1 MLLIPC
7 GLASAIAP
15 QSMLDILILLVLF
28 GIIVSLG
35 SGLVFLV
42 QDRGKTQ
49 RTVISL
55 SVRVALAAL
64 LLALL
69 AYGFVTKFIIPGG

>member
-1 MLLIPC
+1 
-7 GLASAIAP
+7 
-15 QSMLDILILLVLF
+15 MLDFLILAVMF

-35 SGLVFLV
+35 SGLFFLV
-42 QDRGKTQ
+42 RDRGETQ

-69 AYGFVTKFIIPGG
+69 AFGFVTRFMIPVG

>member
-1 MLLIPC
+1 
-7 GLASAIAP
+7 
-15 QSMLDILILLVLF
+15 MLDILILLVLF

-35 SGLVFLV
+35 TGLVFLV
-42 QDRGKTQ
+42 RDRGKTQ

-69 AYGFVTKFIIPGG
+69 TYGFVTKFMLPSG

>member
-1 MLLIPC
+1 
-7 GLASAIAP
+7 
-15 QSMLDILILLVLF
+15 MLDFLILAVMF

-35 SGLVFLV
+35 SGLFFLV
-42 QDRGKTQ
+42 RDRGETQ

-69 AYGFVTKFIIPGG
+69 AFGFVTRFMIPGG

>member
-1 MLLIPC
+1 
-7 GLASAIAP
+7 
-15 QSMLDILILLVLF
+15 MLDILILLVLF

-42 QDRGKTQ
+42 RDSGKTQ
-49 RTVISL
+49 LTVISL

-69 AYGFVTKFIIPGG
+69 AYGFVTRFMIPGG